1 MLIIPAIDILNKY
14 CVRLKQ
20 GKLEEETIY
29 SRDPVFIAKL
39 WAQEGAKRIHITDLD
54 GAFSGKLQ
62 NFDIIKQIRESLSSE
77 IEIEVGGGIR
87 DIETANKLLSAG
99 INKIVVSTIAVYNVT
114 LLEKLLSL
122 SPDGVILSL
131 DVRGGMV
138 SIGGW
143 KETTSLSIEEFYKKI
158 KKFPIKEVIYTDIE
172 RDGTLEGLNFSNIEK
187 MCSFIESDII
197 IAGGIRSIEDIKELK
212 KYEPKVKGAII
223 GKALYTQNI
232 NLREVIAVAEES
244 RK

>member
-1 MLIIPAIDILNKY
+1 MLIIPAIDILNRY

-39 WAQEGAKRIHITDLD
+39 WAQEGAKRIHVTDLD
-54 GAFSGKLQ
+54 GAFTGKLQ
-62 NFDIIKQIRESLSSE
+62 NFDIIEQIRKSLSPE

-87 DIETANKLLSAG
+87 DKETAAKLISIG
-99 INKIVVSTIAVYNVT
+99 INKIVIGTIAVYNVA
-114 LLEKLLSL
+114 LLEELLSL
-122 SPDGVILSL
+122 YPGKVILSL
-131 DVRGGMV
+131 DIRNGMV

-143 KETTSLSIEEFYKKI
+143 KETTPLPVEEFCEKI
-158 KKFPIKEVIYTDIE
+158 KKFNIREIIYTDIE
-172 RDGTLEGLNFSNIEK
+172 RDGTLEGLNFKNIEK
-187 MCSFIESDII
+187 MCSIVECGII
-197 IAGGIRSIEDIKELK
+197 IAGGIKSIEDIKKLK

-232 NLREVIAVAEES
+232 NLREAISVAERGE
-244 RK
+244 